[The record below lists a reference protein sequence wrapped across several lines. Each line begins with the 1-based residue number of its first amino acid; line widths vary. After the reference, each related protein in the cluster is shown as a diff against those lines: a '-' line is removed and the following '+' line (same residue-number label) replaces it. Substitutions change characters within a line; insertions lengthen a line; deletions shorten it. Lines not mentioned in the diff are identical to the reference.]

1 MQHLLQ
7 QGRRPSSRVILADGA
22 HQASGLYDLP
32 DVIPSTAEGAQ
43 AGMFPRVKLPPAR
56 SQPVGRVAALE
67 VEGREAQT
75 WPVTAVSAAETASF
89 VMIHVGQK
97 PNSQENL
104 EYGLETQSWGFPKWV
119 TEYRT
124 AAPRFAVLA
133 TGAGPRVQLDE
144 WLTKR
149 ATLYLCEVRT
159 GFYEGR
165 APHWPDEQEAGD
177 ILYPVR
183 FGIEPLAV
191 IDDVSLSADGP
202 LGLQGSDAVRRSGI
216 EQGIGKLVDLS
227 PQTLLDLTGIPTD
240 WSIEQTV
247 PLDKAPGV
255 PARKVAKTA
264 RASKKGS
271 GTGYQADPLKR
282 KAVEL
287 YAEDKAVAHY
297 EAQGWT
303 VDRIGKPYDLCC
315 TRKGGLERH
324 VEVKGTTGAPTS
336 VELTINEV
344 EHARD
349 PENTVDLYVVSDIR
363 IEMCDGEY
371 RPSCGVVTHR
381 VDWEPADEDLRPRK
395 FEYRIP
401 PE

>member
-1 MQHLLQ
+1 M
-7 QGRRPSSRVILADGA
+7 
-22 HQASGLYDLP
+22 
-32 DVIPSTAEGAQ
+32 AEDAQ
-43 AGMFPRVKLPPAR
+43 AGMFPRVKLPAAR
-56 SQPVGRVAALE
+56 SQAPTLVSTRA
-67 VEGREAQT
+67 VEERGAQER
-75 WPVTAVSAAETASF
+75 PVTTLQTAEAASF

-104 EYGLETQSWGFPKWV
+104 QYGLDTQSWGFPKWV
-119 TEYRT
+119 TEYKT

-149 ATLYLCEVRT
+149 ATLYVCEVRT

-165 APHWPDEQEAGD
+165 ATHWPNEQEADD

-202 LGLQGSDAVRRSGI
+202 LGLKGSDAIRRSGI

-227 PQTLLDLTGIPTD
+227 PPGAPGPGGHPRGLGRSNRL
-240 WSIEQTV
+240 

-264 RASKKGS
+264 RASKKKGA
-271 GTGYQADPLKR
+271 GAGYQADPLKR

-287 YAEDKAVAHY
+287 YAEDRAVAHY
-297 EAQGWT
+297 ESQGWT
-303 VDRIGKPYDLCC
+303 VERIGKPYDL
-315 TRKGGLERH
+315 R
-324 VEVKGTTGAPTS
+324 
-336 VELTINEV
+336 
-344 EHARD
+344 
-349 PENTVDLYVVSDIR
+349 
-363 IEMCDGEY
+363 
-371 RPSCGVVTHR
+371 
-381 VDWEPADEDLRPRK
+381 
-395 FEYRIP
+395 
-401 PE
+401 